1 MIIFDHVTYAY
12 EGKETP
18 SLRDCTFSVK
28 PGELILLT
36 GESGCGKT
44 TIIKLVNGLLQH
56 TGGGT
61 LAGTVMVGG
70 QDVAQTPLWELARTV
85 GSVFQ
90 NPKSQFFNLDTTSE
104 VLFGLESR
112 GASHDEMAQALE
124 SAAQVCGVGPLLERS
139 IFALSGGEKQRIAC
153 ASAWAMGP
161 ELFVLDEP
169 SSNLDGEGIRQL
181 REILKQLKKARKTV
195 LMAEH
200 RLWYAADLA
209 DRVFYLRS
217 GQLEREYYGKDF
229 LALPEEERRSMGLR
243 SIAEI
248 PVSAPGSSTAAG
260 ADGLTV
266 RELRAAYH
274 GATVWEGVSFH
285 APRGQITAITGQNGA
300 GKTTLARCLC
310 GLMKEQSGTIFWDG
324 KPLRRTERRRKAFL
338 IMQDVN
344 LQLFGDSVLAE
355 VRLGNTATEQ
365 EALTT
370 LGRMD
375 LAQYADT
382 HPMAL
387 SGGQKQRLAVAD
399 GCLSGKELLI
409 FDEPTSGLDYGHM
422 LEVSRRLRELAEQ
435 GLCVVVI
442 THDGEFLRESGAW
455 MVDWLPKEKRRGTLR
470 GCGSAHGCFMLCIKC
485 GASLP
490 EGANFCHM
498 CGKKQIPQKRK
509 PLKRPN
515 GSGTVYKLSGHRKR
529 PWVAAK
535 NRVIIGYYEKK
546 TDALQASERLSG
558 VSLSDRFNMTFAEV
572 YAQWSPEHFK
582 TIGPKGVEAYEN
594 SFQIFSSL
602 HDTKFR
608 DLRTSDFQEIFFS
621 HWKNPTPL
629 SPNTSSFSHRCIL
642 LQSGKKLQLRILPN
656 SFLFPIK

>member
-1 MIIFDHVTYAY
+1 MISFDHVTYTYEGFDHVTYAY

-90 NPKSQFFNLDTTSE
+90 NPKSQFFNLWHRPRC
-104 VLFGLESR
+104 GNWR
-112 GASHDEMAQALE
+112 GRWVRCFRTPSPSSSIWTPPARCFLGWRVVERPMMKWHRRWNPLSKSAEWDRCWSGAFLLCPVEKNSALP
-124 SAAQVCGVGPLLERS
+124 AP
-139 IFALSGGEKQRIAC
+139 AC

-181 REILKQLKKARKTV
+181 REILKQLKKGGKTV

-209 DRVFYLRS
+209 DRVLYLRG
-217 GQLEREYYGKDF
+217 GQLEREYSGQNF
-229 LALPEEERRSMGLR
+229 LTLTEKERRSMGLR
-243 SIAEI
+243 SIAEV
-248 PVSAPGSSTAAG
+248 PVSSPEPSPTTG
-260 ADGLTV
+260 ADGLMV
-266 RELRAAYH
+266 RELRATYN
-274 GATVWEGVSFH
+274 GAAVWEGVSFRA

-324 KPLRRTERRRKAFL
+324 KPLSRTERRRKAFL

-355 VRLGNTATEQ
+355 IRLGNTATEQ

-375 LAQYADT
+375 LAQYADN
-382 HPMAL
+382 L
-387 SGGQKQRLAVAD
+387 G
-399 GCLSGKELLI
+399 
-409 FDEPTSGLDYGHM
+409 
-422 LEVSRRLRELAEQ
+422 
-435 GLCVVVI
+435 
-442 THDGEFLRESGAW
+442 
-455 MVDWLPKEKRRGTLR
+455 
-470 GCGSAHGCFMLCIKC
+470 
-485 GASLP
+485 
-490 EGANFCHM
+490 
-498 CGKKQIPQKRK
+498 
-509 PLKRPN
+509 PN
-515 GSGTVYKLSGHRKR
+515 GSGSVCGYSPHGSIRRAEAEAGRCRWLFQRKGT
-529 PWVAAK
+529 A
-535 NRVIIGYYEKK
+535 
-546 TDALQASERLSG
+546 
-558 VSLSDRFNMTFAEV
+558 
-572 YAQWSPEHFK
+572 
-582 TIGPKGVEAYEN
+582 
-594 SFQIFSSL
+594 
-602 HDTKFR
+602 
-608 DLRTSDFQEIFFS
+608 DL
-621 HWKNPTPL
+621 
-629 SPNTSSFSHRCIL
+629 
-642 LQSGKKLQLRILPN
+642 
-656 SFLFPIK
+656 

>member
-1 MIIFDHVTYAY
+1 MISFDHVTYAY

-124 SAAQVCGVGPLLERS
+124 SAVQVCGVGPLLERS

-181 REILKQLKKARKTV
+181 REILKQLKKAGKTV

-217 GQLEREYYGKDF
+217 GQLEREYNGKDF

-243 SIAEI
+243 SIAEV
-248 PVSAPGSSTAAG
+248 PVSSPEPSPAAG
-260 ADGLTV
+260 ADGLMV
-266 RELRAAYH
+266 RELRATYN
-274 GATVWEGVSFH
+274 GAAVWEGVSFH

-324 KPLRRTERRRKAFL
+324 KPLSRTERRRKAFL

-355 VRLGNTATEQ
+355 IRLGNTATEQ

-455 MVDWLPKEKRRGTLR
+455 TADWLP
-470 GCGSAHGCFMLCIKC
+470 
-485 GASLP
+485 
-490 EGANFCHM
+490 ND
-498 CGKKQIPQKRK
+498 KQP
-509 PLKRPN
+509 
-515 GSGTVYKLSGHRKR
+515 
-529 PWVAAK
+529 
-535 NRVIIGYYEKK
+535 
-546 TDALQASERLSG
+546 
-558 VSLSDRFNMTFAEV
+558 
-572 YAQWSPEHFK
+572 
-582 TIGPKGVEAYEN
+582 
-594 SFQIFSSL
+594 
-602 HDTKFR
+602 
-608 DLRTSDFQEIFFS
+608 
-621 HWKNPTPL
+621 
-629 SPNTSSFSHRCIL
+629 
-642 LQSGKKLQLRILPN
+642 
-656 SFLFPIK
+656 

>member
-124 SAAQVCGVGPLLERS
+124 SAVQVCGVGPLLERS

-181 REILKQLKKARKTV
+181 REILKQLKKGGKTV

-209 DRVFYLRS
+209 DRVFYLRGGQLQREYS
-217 GQLEREYYGKDF
+217 GQNF
-229 LALPEEERRSMGLR
+229 LTLTEKERRSMGLR
-243 SIAEI
+243 SIAEV
-248 PVSAPGSSTAAG
+248 PVSSPEPSPAAG
-260 ADGLTV
+260 ADGLMV
-266 RELRAAYH
+266 RELRATYN
-274 GATVWEGVSFH
+274 GAAVWEGVSFH

-310 GLMKEQSGTIFWDG
+310 GLMKEQSGTIF
-324 KPLRRTERRRKAFL
+324 
-338 IMQDVN
+338 
-344 LQLFGDSVLAE
+344 
-355 VRLGNTATEQ
+355 
-365 EALTT
+365 
-370 LGRMD
+370 
-375 LAQYADT
+375 
-382 HPMAL
+382 
-387 SGGQKQRLAVAD
+387 
-399 GCLSGKELLI
+399 
-409 FDEPTSGLDYGHM
+409 
-422 LEVSRRLRELAEQ
+422 
-435 GLCVVVI
+435 
-442 THDGEFLRESGAW
+442 
-455 MVDWLPKEKRRGTLR
+455 
-470 GCGSAHGCFMLCIKC
+470 
-485 GASLP
+485 
-490 EGANFCHM
+490 
-498 CGKKQIPQKRK
+498 
-509 PLKRPN
+509 
-515 GSGTVYKLSGHRKR
+515 
-529 PWVAAK
+529 
-535 NRVIIGYYEKK
+535 
-546 TDALQASERLSG
+546 
-558 VSLSDRFNMTFAEV
+558 
-572 YAQWSPEHFK
+572 
-582 TIGPKGVEAYEN
+582 
-594 SFQIFSSL
+594 
-602 HDTKFR
+602 
-608 DLRTSDFQEIFFS
+608 
-621 HWKNPTPL
+621 
-629 SPNTSSFSHRCIL
+629 
-642 LQSGKKLQLRILPN
+642 
-656 SFLFPIK
+656 